1 MNKRTEWT
9 GEYAYNFYG
18 FYLKNYWFESVFSRY
33 KENLSLKLIITYDN
47 LVKLYIFVSKIETFT
62 FSLYWYLQILET
74 TSFQ

>member
-33 KENLSLKLIITYDN
+33 KENLSLKLIMTYDN
-47 LVKLYIFVSKIETFT
+47 LVKLYTFVSKIETFT